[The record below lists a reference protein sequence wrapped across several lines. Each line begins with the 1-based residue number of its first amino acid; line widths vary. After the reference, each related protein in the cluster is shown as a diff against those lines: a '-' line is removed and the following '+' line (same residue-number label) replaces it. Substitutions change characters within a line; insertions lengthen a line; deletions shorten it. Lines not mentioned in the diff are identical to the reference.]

1 VLTAT
6 FGGVIRDVLAHEP
19 SVLLQRELYVT
30 PALAGAGAFVILG
43 LVGTPT
49 TPAGIAGF
57 TIALSI
63 RAGAI
68 LWKWALPGFGGALP
82 EDDR

>member
-1 VLTAT
+1 
-6 FGGVIRDVLAHEP
+6 VIRDVLAHEP

-30 PALAGAGAFVILG
+30 PALAGASAFVILG

-49 TPAGIAGF
+49 IPAGIAGF
-57 TIALSI
+57 VIALSI

-68 LWKWALPGFGGALP
+68 IWKWALPGFGGPA
-82 EDDR
+82 DADG